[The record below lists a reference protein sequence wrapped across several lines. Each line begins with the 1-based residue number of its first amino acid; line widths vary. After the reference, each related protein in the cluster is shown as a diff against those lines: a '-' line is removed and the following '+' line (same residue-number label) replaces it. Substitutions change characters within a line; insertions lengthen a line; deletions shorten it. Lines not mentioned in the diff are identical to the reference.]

1 MLSKNTSSVSFCLC
15 KKSISVISHI
25 AAKLDEMT
33 KVKSGDTMQLRYALN
48 ESECTACS
56 SHLEWQLDL
65 KDINRPRYVSYH
77 CNYQYVIYI
86 DNVKV
91 DVKRV
96 LDRKKQE
103 SLENK
108 PVNDDEPRAIL
119 IAQTKKKER
128 QRQEKDG

>member
-1 MLSKNTSSVSFCLC
+1 M
-15 KKSISVISHI
+15 
-25 AAKLDEMT
+25 
-33 KVKSGDTMQLRYALN
+33 
-48 ESECTACS
+48 
-56 SHLEWQLDL
+56 
-65 KDINRPRYVSYH
+65 
-77 CNYQYVIYI
+77 IYI

-96 LDRKKQE
+96 DRKKQE

-108 PVNDDEPRAIL
+108 PVKDDEPRAIL

>member
-1 MLSKNTSSVSFCLC
+1 
-15 KKSISVISHI
+15 
-25 AAKLDEMT
+25 MT

-96 LDRKKQE
+96 DRKKQE

-108 PVNDDEPRAIL
+108 PVKDDEPRAIL

>member
-96 LDRKKQE
+96 DRKKQE

-108 PVNDDEPRAIL
+108 PVKDDEPRAIL